1 MKKNRKRVAAAGIA
15 VVMTA
20 SMVSGC
26 GTKATPENLF
36 NDMSKNMKDVES
48 VLCNMNMEASLTDGT
63 DSMEMSMKLEVE
75 AT

>member
-48 VLCNMNMEASLTDGT
+48 VL
-63 DSMEMSMKLEVE
+63 
-75 AT
+75 